1 MNKKKMVLKMKRMF
15 VVLISILLLVS
26 LLSGCIGSG
35 GSEGIKEKI
44 KEKVEMSKPQI
55 LSISHKWGE
64 VSNAYSEIITEIVVY
79 NPNPV
84 PIPLKNI
91 SVHLYMNGID
101 MGEGRNIGPASL
113 QAKSNTTIIISTKL
127 NNAKIPEWWVSHLK
141 NGEVSKISLKGTIT
155 FDLKIF
161 DFSWPFEQSSE
172 IRTNLVDSFVMDNVP
187 LEFDLKLMTVT
198 FYISMRSHWGKVTSD
213 STEIIHN
220 VEITN
225 PTLVPLPIT
234 NIGYEI
240 FMNDIKVGE
249 GIVEESKIIAPRSS
263 DKFEF
268 VTLIDNNVLDDWW
281 VSHLQNGEE
290 TKVEMKLYLVLNIK
304 GVGEVKVQ
312 IPKGTIETEIKTNIL
327 GS

>member
-1 MNKKKMVLKMKRMF
+1 MLGSLRRLA
-15 VVLISILLLVS
+15 VVFLILVIVS
-26 LLSGCIGSG
+26 GVLSGCLGSG
-35 GSEGIKEKI
+35 SVKEKI
-44 KEKVEMSKPQI
+44 EKKIEVSKPQI
-55 LSISHKWGE
+55 ISVSHRWGE
-64 VSNAYSEIITEIVVY
+64 ITPSTSEIITEIVVS
-79 NPNPV
+79 NPNPI
-84 PIPLKNI
+84 PIPIKNI
-91 SVHLYMNGID
+91 SVHIYMNGID
-101 MGEGRNIGPASL
+101 MGEGKNIGPASL
-113 QAKSNTTIIISTKL
+113 AAKSNTTIIISTKL

-161 DFSWPFEQSSE
+161 DFNWPFEQSSE
-172 IRTNLVDSFVMDNVP
+172 IRTNLVDSFVMDDVP

-198 FYISMRSHWGKVTSD
+198 FYVSMRSHWGKVTSD

-249 GIVEESKIIAPRSS
+249 GVIEESKIIAPKSS
-263 DKFEF
+263 DKLEF
-268 VTLIDNNVLDDWW
+268 VTLIDNNALDDWW

-290 TKVEMKLYLVLNIK
+290 TTVEMKLYLILNIK
-304 GVGEVKVQ
+304 GVGEIKVQ
-312 IPKGTIETEIKTNIL
+312 IPKGTIKTEIKTNIL